1 MVAAVPVLQDLQL
14 QEEQEFRLVDQV
26 AVALVVRMEQH
37 LEVVAE
43 VEIILIP
50 LIQAMTQVQ
59 VDQVLY

>member
-1 MVAAVPVLQDLQL
+1 VVAAVPVLQDLQL

-26 AVALVVRMEQH
+26 AVVLVVRTEQD

-50 LIQAMTQVQ
+50 LIQDMTQVQ
-59 VDQVLY
+59 VDQVL

>member
-1 MVAAVPVLQDLQL
+1 MPVLQDLQL

-50 LIQAMTQVQ
+50 LIQDMTQVQ